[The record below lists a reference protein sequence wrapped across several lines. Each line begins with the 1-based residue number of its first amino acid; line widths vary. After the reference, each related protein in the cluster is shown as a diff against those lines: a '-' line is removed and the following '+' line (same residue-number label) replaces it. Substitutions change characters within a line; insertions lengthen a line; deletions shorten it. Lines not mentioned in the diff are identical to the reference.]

1 MEINLMQ
8 EKIKFFKD
16 GIFRINLA
24 FDEIENQI
32 LIPGHRFL
40 PFLNPEINPNK
51 ITIYD
56 RKGEKLPPKVFS
68 VNPERIKQ
76 YYSLFGLDNF
86 LFILI
91 ADIKKNSDIIM
102 KEEDSRKRF
111 LITAYSLKSLFQN
124 KKENTENF
132 KPVLE
137 LKIEDWEKGIYTAV
151 LREKPEDKDNVSVW
165 VENLE
170 KGLLK
175 AEGYKNTSNS
185 IEEYMSTAFFLG
197 GEYLIK
203 NPAVTLDEFQGM
215 SDRDF
220 ISSFHSKSVTSRIL
234 EKSKQD
240 LNSKISGIIT
250 SLGRIEK
257 DIING
262 KIKEVP
268 EKRITLDK
276 ISNTISTLR
285 SFSSELDSPD
295 INEEKLNIII
305 KIIEDSEKLT
315 KL

>member
-1 MEINLMQ
+1 MENNLMK

-16 GIFRINLA
+16 GIFRINPSYY
-24 FDEIENQI
+24 EIENQI

-91 ADIKKNSDIIM
+91 ADIKENSDIIM

-111 LITAYSLKSLFQN
+111 LITAYSLESLFQY
-124 KKENTENF
+124 KKDNTENF

-137 LKIEDWEKGIYTAV
+137 LKIKDWEKGIYTAV
-151 LREKPEDKDNVSVW
+151 LKEKPEDKDNVSVW

-203 NPAVTLDEFQGM
+203 NPAVTLDEFQEL
-215 SDRDF
+215 SERDF

-234 EKSKQD
+234 EKSKQG
-240 LNSKISGIIT
+240 LNSKISAIIT

-276 ISNTISTLR
+276 IINTISTLR